1 MKKLSAKMFYEFNDL
16 GKSEPYLILNQPYID
31 DDGSLKKIIKP
42 ENIGLVRDNIYMDMP
57 IIYYKLNLIAIE
69 ILKKNN
75 WMCEVELDGDGKL
88 KKVDGLVLMVV
99 K

>member
-16 GKSEPYLILNQPYID
+16 GKSEPYLILDQPYVD

-42 ENIGLVRDNIYMDMP
+42 ENIGVVRDSIYMDMP
-57 IIYYKLNLIAIE
+57 IMYHKLNPITIE
-69 ILKKNN
+69 ILKKND
-75 WMCEVELDGDGKL
+75 WQCEVELDEDGKL
-88 KKVDGLVLMVV
+88 KKVDGLVFMVV